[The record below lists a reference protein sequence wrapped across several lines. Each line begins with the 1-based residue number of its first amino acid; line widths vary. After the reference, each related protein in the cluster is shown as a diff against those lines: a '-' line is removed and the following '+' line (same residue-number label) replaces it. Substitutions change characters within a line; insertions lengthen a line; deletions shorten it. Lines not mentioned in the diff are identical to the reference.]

1 MSVSM
6 TWRQAYWKTC
16 LLAVESPSKRS
27 RDRPGAGSPKN
38 PCERKTD
45 KGQGHDGAICQEV
58 IRTK

>member
-1 MSVSM
+1 MSALM
-6 TWRQAYWKTC
+6 TWHQAYGKTC

-45 KGQGHDGAICQEV
+45 KSQGQVDAVCQEV
-58 IRTK
+58 IRTR